1 MKCVALRSRDAQRPK
16 TAPNTASKAT
26 NRAIPDTPE
35 SEADHRKTA
44 KATAIAKRPRT
55 TVASRERAPMWA
67 ISSVP
72 QVPQRKDDAELMEL
86 DSVRRATVELPHF
99 GH

>member
-1 MKCVALRSRDAQRPK
+1 
-16 TAPNTASKAT
+16 
-26 NRAIPDTPE
+26 
-35 SEADHRKTA
+35 
-44 KATAIAKRPRT
+44 
-55 TVASRERAPMWA
+55 MWA